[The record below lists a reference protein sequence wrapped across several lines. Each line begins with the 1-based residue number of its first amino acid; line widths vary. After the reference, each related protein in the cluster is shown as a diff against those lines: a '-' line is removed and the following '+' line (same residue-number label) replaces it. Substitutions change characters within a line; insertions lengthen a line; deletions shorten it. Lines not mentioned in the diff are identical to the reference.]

1 MYIVFP
7 GNYSIHIS
15 TCTVIDTFS
24 DFRGNYRYMY
34 FKTGS
39 KHFHVH
45 VHLSFQIYALFPY
58 M

>member
-1 MYIVFP
+1 MGGPTFPRDKNVGDEKNNEQMYIVFL

-34 FKTGS
+34 
-39 KHFHVH
+39 
-45 VHLSFQIYALFPY
+45 L
-58 M
+58 